1 MPVVLQTVGRMI
13 MRLRRISTRLGRRM
27 NMRPSP
33 KRRKP
38 PSKGQKE
45 KSPSKGQKEETA
57 LERAEGEIALE
68 RAEGGNRPRNG
79 GRR

>member
-27 NMRPSP
+27 NMRLSP
-33 KRRKP
+33 KRKP
-38 PSKGQKE
+38 
-45 KSPSKGQKEETA
+45 PSKGQKEETA

-68 RAEGGNRPRNG
+68 RAEGEIALERAEGGNQ
-79 GRR
+79 